1 MTLRKSD
8 TRHKLETEMI
18 ETENPAPD
26 EAKSTT
32 EPQAVASPVGASG
45 SDGLKASSPDSTEPT
60 PGNATALVTTTTPT
74 VMLDEPYA
82 MTVVQQL
89 AKTIPERD
97 RDSETYMI
105 SLDDAVATYK
115 LMKPANPA
123 ESAICRLVIAL
134 TTAGMQSLGRATAAE
149 GLPLSQ
155 ERDLK
160 LGIKAAKSV
169 AELITVLD
177 SLRGRHQ
184 SVNVG
189 QVNVHSGAQAIV
201 GNVSQPKS
209 AGSRLNPCKDQD
221 DEEAA

>member
-1 MTLRKSD
+1 MTLKQSD
-8 TRHKLETEMI
+8 AHHKLETEMI

-26 EAKSTT
+26 EAKSIT
-32 EPQAVASPVGASG
+32 ESQAVASPMVA
-45 SDGLKASSPDSTEPT
+45 DNTEPT
-60 PGNATALVTTTTPT
+60 PSKGTALVTTTTPT

-89 AKTIPERD
+89 AKTIPESD
-97 RDSETYMI
+97 RDSETYKI
-105 SLDDAVATYK
+105 SLDEAVATYK